1 MARNGFSNPEQR
13 KKAQDTYEKTEKGK
27 LARAR
32 TNSKNGAKRF
42 IEEFA
47 TKEECYKYLQGKY
60 ADYTGEGL
68 AKPFVMD
75 NGKLVEVE

>member
-47 TKEECYKYLQGKY
+47 TKEELEALLIKI
-60 ADYTGEGL
+60 EE
-68 AKPFVMD
+68 
-75 NGKLVEVE
+75 KLKKEQD

>member
-1 MARNGFSNPEQR
+1 MAKNGFSSEEQR
-13 KKAQDTYEKTEKGK
+13 KIIQKRYEKTEKGK

-47 TKEECYKYLQGKY
+47 TREELEALLKRIE
-60 ADYTGEGL
+60 D
-68 AKPFVMD
+68 
-75 NGKLVEVE
+75 KLKAGN

>member
-1 MARNGFSNPEQR
+1 MARNGFSSPEQR
-13 KKAQDTYEKTEKGK
+13 KKIQDTYEKTEKGK

-47 TKEECYKYLQGKY
+47 TKEELEIILKKI
-60 ADYTGEGL
+60 EE
-68 AKPFVMD
+68 
-75 NGKLVEVE
+75 KLKKGQV

>member
-47 TKEECYKYLQGKY
+47 TKEELEALLIKIEEKIKAGNLSC
-60 ADYTGEGL
+60 
-68 AKPFVMD
+68 FF
-75 NGKLVEVE
+75 